1 MKRKTQ
7 TITKTAAK
15 TIAMLIISTVL
26 FTSCTVVEDII
37 NLQAGMT
44 RPSEYEQRYDVAEDV
59 FMWLDET
66 LLSTPLPDNLHFT
79 LRNNSEQTYG
89 YSLRMSLEKKL
100 HGIWRA
106 VLPYQN
112 YEVPDIVIFIEPFSS
127 ETHSFP
133 LFFYH
138 NNLRPGQYRIVQR
151 VQEWQEINEIDE
163 LFERQNTYIV
173 FAEFTII

>member
-1 MKRKTQ
+1 MKPK
-7 TITKTAAK
+7 TKTATK

-26 FTSCTVVEDII
+26 LTSCTVVEDII
-37 NLQAGMT
+37 DLQAGMT
-44 RPSEYEQRYDVAEDV
+44 RASEYEQRYSVAADVL
-59 FMWLDET
+59 MWLDDT
-66 LLSTPLPDNLHFT
+66 FLSKPLPDNLPLT

-89 YSLRMSLEKKL
+89 YGLCMSLEKKL

-106 VLPYQN
+106 VEPYQQ
-112 YEVPDIVIFIEPFSS
+112 YYTPAIGIFIEPFSS

-138 NNLRPGQYRIVQR
+138 NNLRPGQYRIVKR
-151 VQEWQEINEIDE
+151 IHEWQEMDE
-163 LFERQNTYIV
+163 LYELLEQQNTFIV